1 MFDFL
6 VPRLAAFAVIIEAL
20 LLGILNETLSLGNKV
35 GEFRQFCR
43 PALVSLIL
51 APLHVATDRSQR
63 REAEPPVLDLFRAG
77 LPN

>member
-20 LLGILNETLSLGNKV
+20 LLGILNEMLSLGNKV
-35 GEFRQFCR
+35 GEFSQFCR

-51 APLHVATDRSQR
+51 APWHVATDRSQR